1 MKSSYPFQ
9 NGWNFDSSFG
19 FTGSSTRG
27 MKKGGSTSKKDWIQG
42 AVKKPGALTSYVKS
56 EGVKMKDGK
65 IPKGVINKL
74 ASGKPAKTGAGKPS
88 ATTQKRAN
96 LAKTFSKMNKADG
109 GRVNRN
115 IRDEEARV
123 IGVQDDA
130 SDEMRRVKARRPKD
144 AQERRD
150 KRQQLTRVASRE
162 RNARDEMRRL
172 RGEAEYDIK
181 RRKR

>member
-19 FTGSSTRG
+19 FTGSSSRG

-74 ASGKPAKTGAGKPS
+74 ASGKQAKTGAGKPS
-88 ATTQKRAN
+88 ETTQKRAN
-96 LAKTFSKMNKADG
+96 LAKTFSK
-109 GRVNRN
+109 
-115 IRDEEARV
+115 ICHIE
-123 IGVQDDA
+123 
-130 SDEMRRVKARRPKD
+130 S
-144 AQERRD
+144 
-150 KRQQLTRVASRE
+150 
-162 RNARDEMRRL
+162 
-172 RGEAEYDIK
+172 
-181 RRKR
+181 